1 MTVGEDWMSQG
12 TPVIVMLVTVTPGI
26 QWVRPERLL
35 LGPQCP
41 GRPESGEWEFISPSR
56 TPPWDFPGG
65 AVAKNLPA
73 DAGDTDSVPGP
84 GRVHMLRS
92 N

>member
-1 MTVGEDWMSQG
+1 MGEDWMSRG

-26 QWVRPERLL
+26 QWVGPGRLL
-35 LGPQCP
+35 HGPQSP
-41 GRPESGEWEFISPSR
+41 GCPESGEWEFISPSR
-56 TPPWDFPGG
+56 TPPWDFLGG
-65 AVAKNLPA
+65 AVPKNLPT

-84 GRVHMLRS
+84 GSFHMLRS